1 MRTVSRSVVAGAL
14 GLAVALGSGCE
25 SAGTRL
31 APGVSTTTLT
41 AGWEQWFTLDWT
53 VESGRNDTRRI
64 RGYVV
69 NRHGQTV
76 EPLRL
81 LTRAFDA
88 SGAVV
93 DQRLDWVLGGIS
105 GGGRAYFEISKLPP
119 AARYVVTVWDYTVQS
134 ESIMN

>member
-1 MRTVSRSVVAGAL
+1 MHTMRKSVVAGAL
-14 GLAVALGSGCE
+14 GLVVAFGSGCGT
-25 SAGTRL
+25 AGSRL

-53 VESGRNDTRRI
+53 VESGRNDTHRI
-64 RGYVV
+64 RGYIV

-93 DQRLDWVLGGIS
+93 DQRIDWVLGGVP
-105 GGGRAYFEISKLPP
+105 GGGRAYFEIPKLPP
-119 AARYVVTVWDYTVQS
+119 AARYVVTVWDYSVQG
-134 ESIMN
+134 ESIRN